1 MSSFQV
7 LIKRDAE
14 AAPPLWQEGCPLL
27 VETWQISKNLSTNE
41 VWLQLRIR
49 NVSNQP
55 VTASIV
61 KFKGTGLDGKV
72 DSRTFELPQTTLH
85 PGLAFEFHPALLG
98 NKEVN
103 EASVFVESVELEDK
117 STWSN
122 TKETNVVPIERKKIS
137 LNDKQAEARAKLLE
151 EEGCTKSSQAKKCQ
165 FESHEN
171 WWLCACGQLNLGT
184 EKCNACSIPK
194 QETNAFEDL
203 GQIEETRKQIEK
215 AKVQLTKK
223 NSKIAA
229 IVVAAVVVCGLVFVG
244 ISGVIRNYSS
254 RTVLNLA
261 YLTNLDHGEAMSY
274 LSEKSESIGGND
286 DVISAKLKDGEDAL
300 GDKGNIEPKTVYYT
314 ITENN
319 HSMLYFT
326 AKGTTDTTL
335 KDLHEA
341 VIERS
346 GLSDPF
352 FSDGETYKSERY
364 YMADAV
370 QYRLTSGRCKVGG
383 EDAAWYV
390 CSSGRTSRFGSDL
403 SPLKDN
409 ASITIIVSKLDDS
422 GSYSSYD
429 KIKDKLMQY
438 RYVDHLWNFDGF
450 KLNKT
455 FK

>member
-7 LIKRDAE
+7 LIRRDAE

-85 PGLAFEFHPALLG
+85 PGLTFEFHPALLG

-151 EEGCTKSSQAKKCQ
+151 EEGCTKSSQVKKCQ

-370 QYRLTSGRCKVGG
+370 QYRLTSG
-383 EDAAWYV
+383 
-390 CSSGRTSRFGSDL
+390 
-403 SPLKDN
+403 
-409 ASITIIVSKLDDS
+409 
-422 GSYSSYD
+422 SYSSYD